1 MLLKVLTVVL
11 EIIPNKKSEKE
22 KLKNIITNTNPLIE
36 QKWLLE

>member
-11 EIIPNKKSEKE
+11 EIIPNTKSEKE